1 MTEFRHSY
9 RVYFEDTDAGEIV
22 YYANYLRF
30 AERGRSETLRELGF
44 ECSQLKEEN
53 QILPVVR
60 KVDIDYVASARLDDM
75 LTVKTEISEVK
86 GTSFWMRQTMEI
98 ESGECAIAQVLLVCV
113 DLVTGKPV
121 KIPKALRDALES
133 NRMMLH

>member
-30 AERGRSETLRELGF
+30 AERGRSETLREMGF
-44 ECSQLKEEN
+44 ECSQLKTEG

-60 KVDIDYVASARLDDM
+60 KVDIDYLSSARLDDM
-75 LTVKTEISEVK
+75 LTVITEISEVK
-86 GTSFWMRQTMEI
+86 GTSFWMKQTMEN
-98 ESGECAIAQVLLVCV
+98 ENGTCAVAQVLLVCI
-113 DLVTGKPV
+113 DTVTGRPT
-121 KIPKALRDALES
+121 KIPKALRDALED